1 MMEISLA
8 GNIKDFSLSKVLA
21 YLNRNR
27 KTGTLIIKT
36 PVFTKKAYL
45 IKGDAI
51 FASSTYEDDRLGEML
66 IKAGKITMEQYD
78 ASVDI
83 LKKTGKRQG
92 AILVELGYLTPKD
105 LFWGVKYQVK
115 EIIYSLFQLEDAEY
129 EFVEGEIP
137 TQEVITLKMSM
148 GNLIYDGVKRIDNWT
163 RIKNE
168 MPDADSVLNL
178 SNDPMTLFQDIELS
192 QQDRKMLSIIDG
204 IKTIKELINSSW
216 IGSFEAMKIL
226 YVLWSIGVLEEKE
239 KEREKVAERIEEKA
253 EEAEEPISPEE
264 ILQPVPEEEEDFRR
278 RVDEIYLNLDSLS
291 ANELLGVDE
300 SSDGETIK
308 KNYYRLAR
316 EFHPDRYFSSADPS
330 IKDKLTSIFDAITRA
345 YTALKDDSKRKKDVI
360 LPGKIHEEEFSNVQ
374 KAEEQFKRGIEE
386 FKNGNFWG
394 AVDSLKWAIKLE
406 PKKAKY
412 WSYLSLSFTKI
423 PDRLKEAEEALLE
436 AIKFDPYN
444 AEHYVNLG
452 MIYIKAGMKKRAYN
466 QFKKAMKFD
475 PGNIKAK
482 KGLEQMKG

>member
-8 GNIKDFSLSKVLA
+8 DNIKNFSLPKVLA

-36 PVFTKKAYL
+36 PMFTKKAYL
-45 IKGDAI
+45 VKGDAI

-78 ASVDI
+78 ASVEI

-92 AILVELGYLTPKD
+92 AILIELGYLTPKD

-148 GNLIYDGVKRIDNWT
+148 GNLIYEGVKRIDNWT

-168 MPDADSVLNL
+168 LPNADFVLKL
-178 SNDPMTLFQDIELS
+178 SNDPVTLFQDIELG

-204 IKTIKELINSSW
+204 VKTIKELISSSW

-226 YVLWSIGVLEEKE
+226 YVLWSIGVLEVKEIEKE
-239 KEREKVAERIEEKA
+239 KVIERPEEV
-253 EEAEEPISPEE
+253 EEMVSPEE
-264 ILQPVPEEEEDFRR
+264 ILQPVPEDEEDFRR

-291 ANELLGVDE
+291 ENELLGVDG

-345 YTALKDDSKRKKDVI
+345 YSMLKDESKIKKDVI
-360 LPGKIHEEEFSNVQ
+360 PPGKVQEDVVSNAQ

-386 FKNGNFWG
+386 FKKGNFWG

-406 PKKAKY
+406 PKRAKY
-412 WSYLSLSFTKI
+412 WSYLSLSYTKI
-423 PDRLKEAEEALLE
+423 PNRLKDAEEALVE

-452 MIYIKAGMKKRAYN
+452 LIYIKAGMKKRAYN
-466 QFKKAMKFD
+466 QFEKALKFD
-475 PGNIKAK
+475 PENVKAK
-482 KGLEQMKG
+482 KGLDQTKG